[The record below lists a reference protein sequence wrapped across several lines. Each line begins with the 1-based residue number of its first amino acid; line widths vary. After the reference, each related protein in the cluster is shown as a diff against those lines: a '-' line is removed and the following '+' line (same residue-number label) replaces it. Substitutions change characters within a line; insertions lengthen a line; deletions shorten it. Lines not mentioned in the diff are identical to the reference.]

1 MRLAARGARETESGT
16 QKVTD
21 PEEARMLKDQARRVV
36 AESLALG
43 ALLAGLGLLG
53 SALLRA

>member
-1 MRLAARGARETESGT
+1 
-16 QKVTD
+16 VTD
-21 PEEARMLKDQARRVV
+21 PEEARLLKDQARRVV

-43 ALLAGLGLLG
+43 ALLTGLGLLG